1 MSNSRVV
8 CEKMHSDIVD
18 TLYPVYTLYS
28 YGLENVEKLESKLD
42 LDVNRVRIGSTI
54 GVHIGPNAFGVCF
67 VSKL

>member
-1 MSNSRVV
+1 MQ
-8 CEKMHSDIVD
+8 SDIVD

-54 GVHIGPNAFGVCF
+54 GVHIGPNAFGK
-67 VSKL
+67 SNILNLQKIRKKIRK